1 MWHGEPGI
9 RSNTHDVREIARTS
23 GQSICIHFREVRL
36 DFVVLLNVISK
47 QIFHDFLGPTLMFSG
62 RFGVQRKTGP
72 VEARQGRNVLQLLV
86 RLKRTPPPARSA

>member
-1 MWHGEPGI
+1 
-9 RSNTHDVREIARTS
+9 
-23 GQSICIHFREVRL
+23 
-36 DFVVLLNVISK
+36 
-47 QIFHDFLGPTLMFSG
+47 MFSG

>member
-47 QIFHDFLGPTLMFSG
+47 QIFHDFLGPTPQSRACRVHCLVKLHYLLPKTLKGFIEDNP
-62 RFGVQRKTGP
+62 FGSV
-72 VEARQGRNVLQLLV
+72 
-86 RLKRTPPPARSA
+86 